1 MVYGDRKTAEIA
13 KIPSAAASVR
23 FLRSLSPRERLE
35 GKLGLRIFRHPGEKG
50 MILPV
55 RAELVCERKDR
66 ARVTRRGFSSFLQ
79 FSFVFVCG
87 LQVLSLCGCRSGV
100 KLPTKSSKEY
110 AEAVSAFY
118 IGLGALQVGDDVHAE
133 SKLLEVTTLVPGEP
147 AGWANWGV
155 LALRQRKLDVAA
167 QRIERARTL
176 APKNDQIYQLLGLL
190 ESSRGNSA
198 AAIADWRKAVEM
210 NPRNY
215 RAAYQLAEEVE
226 RQGDAN
232 SDAEYQKLIQK
243 ILAAQPENLAAQL
256 ELGRIA
262 AKSGDVPT
270 LKSVLAQ
277 ITSRSA
283 NWPSEVK
290 EQLAELQAAADG
302 PNPRAAAAR
311 TTFLRNTLMRVPEFR
326 ESLAVLKAPPG
337 EEAEPFTHFL
347 RLEQPDFTPAP
358 PDTSL
363 AFDVKSISNADSG
376 SWTWIGAV
384 ALGSEGKPVIAEA
397 NGKEVRL
404 ASGAVMPFP
413 GGPSNVSPAADGVLQ
428 IDFNYD
434 FRTDLV
440 LAGVGGVRLM
450 RQDAPDKFTDV
461 TANAKL
467 PKGVTNAPYTGAW
480 AIDIEADGDLD
491 IVLGKKDGLPQVL
504 RNNGD
509 DTFTVIQP
517 FPGISGVRA
526 FAWADFDSDGNADAA
541 IVDGAEHLHI
551 FHNER
556 QGQFREVALPA
567 NLPTVKAIGV
577 ADTDGD
583 GVLDLVAV
591 ESNGTIASVSFDEK
605 SGWSA
610 TTLVQIANPASILS
624 GEVRL
629 QIADLDNNGAMDL
642 ILSPVTS
649 APGQPAAL
657 PLIWLGDANSKFTLL
672 DYASGPSRILDVA
685 DLSGDGRLDLLGFD
699 AAGKPIQAVNHGSKN
714 YHWQIVRPHAK
725 QAVGDQ
731 RINPFG
737 IGGEIEIRSGLLVQ
751 KQPING
757 PQLHFG
763 LGNQT
768 SAEVVRVVWPN
779 GTVRA
784 EFGVKADQE
793 VVTEQRLKASCP
805 FLFAW
810 NGKQMEFVKD
820 AVPWGS
826 AIGLRINTLGSAA
839 IATTGEWYKIRRD
852 QLVPHDGYYDLRIT
866 AELWEVYYYDRIAL
880 MTVDHPV
887 GTEIYVDERFVIPP
901 QKLEFTTVNT
911 PHPIARAT
919 DDNGQDVTELVNKLD
934 GRALASFGKGQFQ
947 GITRDHYVEIDLG
960 PDAPASGPL
969 YLIAQGSIHDTESSL
984 NVAITQGNRWHARG
998 MSVEIPDGHGG
1009 WTAAQ
1014 SNLGFPAGRKKT
1026 VLFNLTNIFKPGTP
1040 RKVRLRTN
1048 LEIYWDCIEWATG
1061 APTADVK
1068 TKVLDPDVA
1077 DLHYRGYS
1085 VIERPDPVAPAPEV
1099 PNYNEIEGTKQRW
1112 RDLIGYYTRY
1122 GDVRELL
1129 QKIDDRYVIVNSGDE
1144 LSMRFAEQ
1152 PAPATGW
1159 QRDFVLVGDGWIKD
1173 GDFNSTFSKTVLP
1186 LPYHAKNIYETPPG
1200 RLEDEYVYRHHP
1212 EDWQNYHTR
1221 YVTPWVFQ
1229 NSLRSAPFQ

>member
-1 MVYGDRKTAEIA
+1 MQQTRATLSTVMVRM
-13 KIPSAAASVR
+13 ASVPAPVSACLSMR
-23 FLRSLSPRERLE
+23 RVSSLFLCCAVSI
-35 GKLGLRIFRHPGEKG
+35 GLY
-50 MILPV
+50 
-55 RAELVCERKDR
+55 A
-66 ARVTRRGFSSFLQ
+66 
-79 FSFVFVCG
+79 CG
-87 LQVLSLCGCRSGV
+87 SGT
-100 KLPTKSSKEY
+100 KLPQKTSKEY

-133 SKLLEVTTLVPGEP
+133 NKLSELTTLVPGEP

-167 QRIERARTL
+167 QRIERARGL
-176 APKNDQIYQLLGLL
+176 APDNDQIYQLLGLL
-190 ESSRGNSA
+190 ESNRGNSA
-198 AAIADWRKAVEM
+198 NAIADWRKAIEL

-232 SDAEYQKLIQK
+232 SDAEYQRLIQK

-256 ELGRIA
+256 ELARVA
-262 AKSGDVPT
+262 AKTGDTAT
-270 LKSVLAQ
+270 LKSMLAQ
-277 ITSRSA
+277 IDSRSA
-283 NWPSEVK
+283 NWPAEVK
-290 EQLAELQAAADG
+290 AQLSAVQVAADG
-302 PNPRAAAAR
+302 PNPRTAATR

-347 RLEQPDFTPAP
+347 RLETPDFTPAP
-358 PDTSL
+358 ADTAL
-363 AFDVKSISNADSG
+363 AFDVKPAPNGDAAP
-376 SWTWIGAV
+376 WTWIGAV
-384 ALGSEGKPVIAEA
+384 ALGSAGAPVVALA
-397 NGKEVRL
+397 NGREVRL
-404 ASGAVMPFP
+404 STGATFPFP
-413 GGPSNVSPAADGVLQ
+413 GGSSGIAPLPEGISQV
-428 IDFNYD
+428 DFNYD
-434 FRTDLV
+434 FKTDLV
-440 LAGVGGVRLM
+440 LAGAGGVRLM

-461 TANAKL
+461 TAITKL
-467 PKGVTNAPYTGAW
+467 PKSVTNASYRGAW
-480 AIDIEADGDLD
+480 AVDIEADGDLD
-491 IVLGKKDGLPQVL
+491 IVLGKKDGVPQVL

-517 FPGISGVRA
+517 FSGISGVKA
-526 FAWADFDSDGNADAA
+526 FAWADFDADGNADAA
-541 IVDGAEHLHI
+541 IVDGSGRLHI

-567 NLPTVKAIGV
+567 SLATVKALGV
-577 ADTDGD
+577 ADTDND
-583 GVLDLVAV
+583 GVLDLLAV
-591 ESNGTIASVSFDEK
+591 ESSGAIVSVSFNE
-605 SGWSA
+605 A
-610 TTLVQIANPASILS
+610 TRWNVTPLVQVPNPATNLA

-629 QIADLDNNGAMDL
+629 EVADLDNNGALDL
-642 ILSPVTS
+642 ILSQV
-649 APGQPAAL
+649 APLGEQAAAA
-657 PLIWLGDANSKFTLL
+657 PLIWLGDAASKFTLL
-672 DYASGPSRILDVA
+672 NHVQGPNTIGDIA
-685 DLSGDGRLDLLGFD
+685 DLSSNGRLDLLGFD
-699 AAGKPIQAVNHGSKN
+699 ANGKAVEGVNHGSKN
-714 YHWQIVRPHAK
+714 YHWQVVRPHAK

-810 NGKQMEFVKD
+810 NGTKMEFIKD

-826 AIGLRINTLGSAA
+826 AIGLRINTLGSAK
-839 IATTGEWYKIRRD
+839 IAATGEWYKIRRD

-880 MTVDHPV
+880 MTVDHPAN
-887 GTEIYVDERFVIPP
+887 TEIYVDERFVIPP
-901 QKLEFTTVNT
+901 AKLGFTTVAT
-911 PHPIARAT
+911 PHKIARAT
-919 DDNGQDVTELVNKLD
+919 DDNGKDVTDIVSTLD
-934 GRALASFGKGQFQ
+934 GRALASFGRGQYQ

-960 PDAPASGPL
+960 DDTPKSGPL

-984 NVAITQGNRWHARG
+984 NVAITQGNRWHAKG
-998 MSVEIPDGHGG
+998 MSVEVPDGHGG
-1009 WTAAQ
+1009 WITAQ
-1014 SNLGFPAGRKKT
+1014 SDLGFPAGRKKT
-1026 VLFNLTNIFKPGTP
+1026 VLFNLTNIFRPGTP
-1040 RKVRLRTN
+1040 RRVRLRTN
-1048 LEIYWDCIEWATG
+1048 LEIYWDCIEWAQGDPGTQ
-1061 APTADVK
+1061 VK
-1068 TKVLDPDVA
+1068 TQTLDAEAA

-1085 VIERPDPVAPAPEV
+1085 TIDTPDPGAPAPEV
-1099 PNYNEIEGTKQRW
+1099 PDYYQILGSKQRW

-1129 QKIDDRYVIVNSGDE
+1129 RQVDDRYVIVNSGDE
-1144 LSMRFAEQ
+1144 MSLRFAEQ
-1152 PAPATGW
+1152 PPPPAGW
-1159 QRDFVLVGDGWIKD
+1159 LRDFIVVGDGWIKD

-1186 LPYHAKNIYETPPG
+1186 LPYHAKNEYVERPG
-1200 RLEDEYVYRHHP
+1200 RLEDEYVYRQHP
-1212 EDWQNYHTR
+1212 EDWEKYHTR
-1221 YVTPWVFQ
+1221 YVTPDVFQ
-1229 NSLRSAPFQ
+1229 NSLRSAPPK

>member
-1 MVYGDRKTAEIA
+1 LQTKASLVPVMDLGAF
-13 KIPSAAASVR
+13 AAHG
-23 FLRSLSPRERLE
+23 RSPFFWM
-35 GKLGLRIFRHPGEKG
+35 G
-50 MILPV
+50 
-55 RAELVCERKDR
+55 
-66 ARVTRRGFSSFLQ
+66 RVTFL
-79 FSFVFVCG
+79 F
-87 LQVLSLCGCRSGV
+87 LCGGLSMGLCACGSGT
-100 KLPTKSSKEY
+100 KLPQKSSKEY

-133 SKLLEVTTLVPGEP
+133 SKLSELTSLVPGEP

-167 QRIERARTL
+167 QRIERARSL
-176 APKNDQIYQLLGLL
+176 APDNDQIYQLLGLL

-198 AAIADWRKAVEM
+198 NAIADWRKAVEI

-226 RQGDAN
+226 RQADAN
-232 SDAEYQKLIQK
+232 SDAEYQRLIQK

-256 ELGRIA
+256 ELARVA
-262 AKSGDVPT
+262 AKSGDAAT
-270 LKSVLAQ
+270 LKSMLAQ
-277 ITSRSA
+277 ISSRSS
-283 NWPSEVK
+283 NWPAEVK
-290 EQLAELQAAADG
+290 TQLAAVQAAADS
-302 PNPRAAAAR
+302 PNPRTAATR

-347 RLEQPDFTPAP
+347 RLEPPDFTPAP
-358 PDTSL
+358 ADTAL
-363 AFDVKSISNADSG
+363 AFALKPVPDGGAAT
-376 SWTWIGAV
+376 WTWIGAV
-384 ALGSEGKPVIAEA
+384 ALGSAGVPVIAEA
-397 NGKEVRL
+397 NGHQVRL
-404 ASGAVMPFP
+404 STGATFPFP
-413 GGPSNVSPAADGVLQ
+413 GSPSGVAPLPEGILQ

-434 FRTDLV
+434 FKTDLV
-440 LAGVGGVRLM
+440 LAGAGGVRLM

-461 TANAKL
+461 TANTKL
-467 PKGVTNAPYTGAW
+467 SKSVTSASYTGAW
-480 AIDIEADGDLD
+480 AVDIEADGDLD
-491 IVLGKKDGLPQVL
+491 IVLGKKDGVPQVL

-509 DTFTVIQP
+509 DTFTSIQP

-541 IVDGAEHLHI
+541 IVDGAGRLHI

-567 NLPTVKAIGV
+567 NLQTVKALGV
-577 ADTDGD
+577 ADTDND
-583 GVLDLVAV
+583 GVLDLLAV
-591 ESNGTIASVSFDEK
+591 ESSADIVSVSFSEK
-605 SGWSA
+605 SGWSVNR
-610 TTLVQIANPASILS
+610 LVQIPNPTTYLA

-629 QIADLDNNGAMDL
+629 EVADLDNNGALDL
-642 ILSPVTS
+642 ILSQVALPAGQS
-649 APGQPAAL
+649 AAA
-657 PLIWLGDANSKFTLL
+657 PLIWLGDSTLKFTLL
-672 DYASGPSRILDVA
+672 DHAPGPSTIFDIA
-685 DLSGDGRLDLLGFD
+685 DLSADGRLDLLGFD
-699 AAGKPIQAVNHGSKN
+699 ASGKPVQGVNHGSKN
-714 YHWQIVRPHAK
+714 YHWQVVRPHAK

-737 IGGEIEIRSGLLVQ
+737 VGGEIEIRSGLLVQ
-751 KQPING
+751 KQPITG

-810 NGKQMEFVKD
+810 NGTKMEFVKD

-826 AIGLRINTLGSAA
+826 AIGLRINTLGSAK
-839 IATTGEWYKIRRD
+839 IAATGEWYKIRRD

-880 MTVDHPV
+880 MTVDHPAD
-887 GTEIYVDERFVIPP
+887 TEIYVDERFVIPP
-901 QKLEFTTVNT
+901 AKLGFTTVAT
-911 PHPIARAT
+911 PHKIARAT
-919 DDNGQDVTELVNKLD
+919 DDNGKDVTDIVSTLD
-934 GRALASFGKGQFQ
+934 GRALDSFGRGQYQ

-960 PDAPASGPL
+960 DDAPKSGPL

-984 NVAITQGNRWHARG
+984 NVAITQGNRWHAKG
-998 MSVEIPDGHGG
+998 MSVEVPDGQGG
-1009 WTAAQ
+1009 WTTAQ
-1014 SNLGFPAGRKKT
+1014 TDLGFPAGRKKT
-1026 VLFNLTNIFKPGTP
+1026 VLFNLANIFRPGTP
-1040 RKVRLRTN
+1040 RRVRLRTN
-1048 LEIYWDCIEWATG
+1048 LEIYWDCIEWAQGDPG
-1061 APTADVK
+1061 AQVK
-1068 TKVLDPDVA
+1068 TQTLDAEAA

-1085 VIERPDPVAPAPEV
+1085 VIDRPDAGAPEI
-1099 PNYNEIEGTKQRW
+1099 PDYYQILGTKQRW

-1129 QKIDDRYVIVNSGDE
+1129 NRIDDRYVIVNSGDE
-1144 LSMRFAEQ
+1144 MSLRFAEQ
-1152 PAPATGW
+1152 PPPPAGW
-1159 QRDFVLVGDGWIKD
+1159 LRDFILVGDGWIKD

-1186 LPYHAKNIYETPPG
+1186 LPYHAKQEYVERPG
-1200 RLEDEYVYRHHP
+1200 RLEDEFVFRQHP
-1212 EDWQNYHTR
+1212 EDWENYHTR
-1221 YVTPWVFQ
+1221 YVTPDVFQ
-1229 NSLRSAPFQ
+1229 NSLRSAPPK

>member
-1 MVYGDRKTAEIA
+1 
-13 KIPSAAASVR
+13 
-23 FLRSLSPRERLE
+23 L
-35 GKLGLRIFRHPGEKG
+35 
-50 MILPV
+50 
-55 RAELVCERKDR
+55 
-66 ARVTRRGFSSFLQ
+66 
-79 FSFVFVCG
+79 
-87 LQVLSLCGCRSGV
+87 LCGALIGGLCACRSRNR
-100 KLPTKSSKEY
+100 LPQKSSKEY

-133 SKLLEVTTLVPGEP
+133 SKLSELTTLVPGEP

-155 LALRQRKLDVAA
+155 LALRQRKLDAAA
-167 QRIERARTL
+167 QRFEQARSL
-176 APKNDQIYQLLGLL
+176 APENDRIYQLRGLL
-190 ESSRGNSA
+190 ESSRGDSA
-198 AAIADWRKAVEM
+198 NAIADWRKAVEI

-215 RAAYQLAEEVE
+215 RAAFQLAEEVE
-226 RQGDAN
+226 RQADAN
-232 SDAEYQKLIQK
+232 SDAEYQRLIQK
-243 ILAAQPENLAAQL
+243 ILAAQPDNLAAQL
-256 ELGRIA
+256 ELARVA
-262 AKSGDVPT
+262 ARSGDAT
-270 LKSVLAQ
+270 MLKSMLVQ
-277 ITSRSA
+277 ISSRSS
-283 NWPSEVK
+283 NWPVEVK
-290 EQLAELQAAADG
+290 AQLSAVQLAAAG
-302 PNPRAAAAR
+302 PNPRTAATR

-347 RLEQPDFTPAP
+347 RLETPDFTPAP
-358 PDTSL
+358 PDTAL
-363 AFDVKSISNADSG
+363 AFSLKPVPNADAA

-384 ALGSEGKPVIAEA
+384 ALGSAGSPVIALA
-397 NGKEVRL
+397 NGREVRL
-404 ASGAVMPFP
+404 STGAKFPFP
-413 GGPSNVSPAADGVLQ
+413 GGASGTAPFPEGILQ

-434 FRTDLV
+434 FKTDLV
-440 LAGVGGVRLM
+440 LAGAGGIRLM

-461 TANAKL
+461 TASAKL
-467 PKGVTNAPYTGAW
+467 PKAVTSAPYTGAW
-480 AIDIEADGDLD
+480 AVDIEADGDLD
-491 IVLGKKDGLPQVL
+491 IVLGKKDGAPQVL

-509 DTFTVIQP
+509 DSFTVIQP

-541 IVDGAEHLHI
+541 IVDDAGRLHI

-556 QGQFREVALPA
+556 QAQFREVALPA

-577 ADTDGD
+577 ADTDND
-583 GVLDLVAV
+583 GVLDLLAV
-591 ESNGTIASVSFDEK
+591 ESNGTIASVSFNEK
-605 SGWSA
+605 SGWSVA
-610 TTLVQIANPASILS
+610 PLVQVPNPTGNLS

-629 QIADLDNNGAMDL
+629 EVADLDNNGALDM
-642 ILSPVTS
+642 ILSSVASPT
-649 APGQPAAL
+649 GLPAAA
-657 PLIWLGDANSKFTLL
+657 PFIWLGDATSKFALL
-672 DYASGPSRILDVA
+672 DRTLGPSTIFDIA
-685 DLSGDGRLDLLGFD
+685 DLSANGRLDLLGFD
-699 AAGKPIQAVNHGSKN
+699 ANGKPVQAVSHGAKN

-737 IGGEIEIRSGLLVQ
+737 VGGEIEIRSGLLVQ

-784 EFGVKADQE
+784 EFGVQADQE

-810 NGKQMEFVKD
+810 NGARMEFVKD

-826 AIGLRINTLGSAA
+826 AIGLRINTIGTAK

-866 AELWEVYYYDRIAL
+866 AELWEVYYYDRLAL
-880 MTVDHPV
+880 MTVDHPA

-901 QKLEFTTVNT
+901 AKLGFTTVAT
-911 PHPIARAT
+911 PHKIAHAT
-919 DDNGQDVTELVNKLD
+919 DDNGNDVTDIVSTLD
-934 GRALASFGKGQFQ
+934 GRALDSFGRGQYQ

-960 PDAPASGPL
+960 DDAPKSGPL

-984 NVAITQGNRWHARG
+984 NVAITQGNRWHAQG
-998 MSVEIPDGHGG
+998 MSVEIPDGRGG
-1009 WTAAQ
+1009 WVTAQ

-1026 VLFNLTNIFKPGTP
+1026 VLFNLTDIFRPGTP
-1040 RKVRLRTN
+1040 RRVRLRTN
-1048 LEIYWDCIEWATG
+1048 LEIYWDCIEWAQGEPG
-1061 APTADVK
+1061 AQVK
-1068 TKVLDPDVA
+1068 TQTLDPETA

-1085 VIERPDPVAPAPEV
+1085 VIDRPDAGAPEV
-1099 PNYNEIEGTKQRW
+1099 PDYYQILGTKQRW

-1129 QKIDDRYVIVNSGDE
+1129 TRVDDRYVIVNSGDE
-1144 LSMRFAEQ
+1144 MSLRFAEQ
-1152 PAPATGW
+1152 PPPATGW
-1159 QRDFVLVGDGWIKD
+1159 LRDFIVVGDGWIKD

-1186 LPYHAKNIYETPPG
+1186 LPYHAKQEYVTRPG
-1200 RLEDEYVYRHHP
+1200 RLEDEFVYRQHP

-1221 YVTPWVFQ
+1221 YVTPEVFQ
-1229 NSLRSAPFQ
+1229 NSLRNAPPN

>member
-1 MVYGDRKTAEIA
+1 MLF
-13 KIPSAAASVR
+13 AA
-23 FLRSLSPRERLE
+23 LSL
-35 GKLGLRIFRHPGEKG
+35 
-50 MILPV
+50 
-55 RAELVCERKDR
+55 
-66 ARVTRRGFSSFLQ
+66 
-79 FSFVFVCG
+79 
-87 LQVLSLCGCRSGV
+87 VLSACGCGT
-100 KLPTKSSKEY
+100 KLPQKSSKEY

-118 IGLGALQVGDDVHAE
+118 IGLGALQVGDDIHADSE
-133 SKLLEVTTLVPGEP
+133 LSKLTVIVPGEP

-167 QRIERARTL
+167 QRIERARKL
-176 APKNDQIYQLLGLL
+176 SPDNDQIYQLLGLL
-190 ESSRGNSA
+190 ESNRGNSA
-198 AAIADWRKAVEM
+198 NAIADWRKAIEI

-226 RQGDAN
+226 RQADAN
-232 SDAEYQKLIQK
+232 SDAEYQRLIQK
-243 ILAAQPENLAAQL
+243 ILAAQPDNLAAQL
-256 ELGRIA
+256 ELARVA
-262 AKSGDVPT
+262 AKTGDAAT
-270 LKSVLAQ
+270 LKSMLAK
-277 ITSRSA
+277 ITSRSTT
-283 NWPSEVK
+283 WPAEVK
-290 EQLAELQAAADG
+290 AQLTAVQTAADS
-302 PNPRAAAAR
+302 PNPRAAATR

-347 RLEQPDFTPAP
+347 RLEPPDFTPAP
-358 PDTSL
+358 ADTTL
-363 AFDVKSISNADSG
+363 AYTPKPIPGGEASD
-376 SWTWIGAV
+376 WTWIGAV
-384 ALGSEGKPVIAEA
+384 ALGSAGAPVIAEA
-397 NGKEVRL
+397 DGHEVRL
-404 ASGAVMPFP
+404 STGAKFPFP
-413 GGPSNVSPAADGVLQ
+413 GGRSGAGPLPEGVLQ

-434 FRTDLV
+434 FKTDLV
-440 LAGVGGVRLM
+440 LAGEGGVRLM
-450 RQDAPDKFTDV
+450 RQDTPDKFTDV
-461 TANAKL
+461 TAKTKL
-467 PKGVTNAPYTGAW
+467 PKSVTNASYTGAW
-480 AIDIEADGDLD
+480 AVDIEADGDLD
-491 IVLGKKDGLPQVL
+491 IVLGKKDGAPQVL

-509 DTFTVIQP
+509 DTFTVIEP

-541 IVDGAEHLHI
+541 IVDGSGHLHI

-556 QGQFREVALPA
+556 QGQFREVTLPA
-567 NLPTVKAIGV
+567 NLPAVKAIGV
-577 ADTDGD
+577 ADTDND
-583 GVLDLVAV
+583 GVLDLLAV
-591 ESNGTIASVSFDEK
+591 ESSGAIVSVSFSETN
-605 SGWSA
+605 GWSV
-610 TTLVQIANPASILS
+610 TPLVQIPNPAANLA

-629 QIADLDNNGAMDL
+629 EVADLDNNGALDL

-649 APGQPAAL
+649 PNGKPSGA
-657 PLIWLGDANSKFTLL
+657 PLIWLGDSTTKFTLL
-672 DYASGPSRILDVA
+672 DHAPGLSTIFDVA
-685 DLSGDGRLDLLGFD
+685 DLSAGGRLDLLGFD
-699 AAGKPIQAVNHGSKN
+699 EHGLPVQGVNHGSKN
-714 YHWQIVRPHAK
+714 YHWQVVRPHAK

-810 NGKQMEFVKD
+810 NGTKMEFVKD

-826 AIGLRINTLGSAA
+826 AIGLRINTLGSAK

-880 MTVDHPV
+880 MTVDHPA

-901 QKLEFTTVNT
+901 AKLGFTTVST
-911 PHPIARAT
+911 PHKIAHAT
-919 DDNGQDVTELVNKLD
+919 DDNGKDVTDIVNTLD
-934 GRALASFGKGQFQ
+934 GRALASFGRGQYQ
-947 GITRDHYVEIDLG
+947 GITRDHYLEVDLG
-960 PDAPASGPL
+960 DDAPKSGPL

-984 NVAITQGNRWHARG
+984 NVAITQGNRWHAHG
-998 MSVEIPDGHGG
+998 MSVEVPDGHGG
-1009 WTAAQ
+1009 WTTAQ

-1026 VLFNLTNIFKPGTP
+1026 VLFNLTNIFRPGTP
-1040 RKVRLRTN
+1040 RRVRLRTN
-1048 LEIYWDCIEWATG
+1048 LEIYWDCIEWAAGDPG
-1061 APTADVK
+1061 AQVRTQTLDAD
-1068 TKVLDPDVA
+1068 TA

-1085 VIERPDPVAPAPEV
+1085 TIDTPDPAAPAPEV
-1099 PNYNEIEGTKQRW
+1099 PDYYQILGTKQRW

-1129 QKIDDRYVIVNSGDE
+1129 RQVDDRYVIVNSGDE
-1144 LSMRFAEQ
+1144 MSLRFAEQ
-1152 PAPATGW
+1152 PLPPAGW
-1159 QRDFVLVGDGWIKD
+1159 LRDFILIGDGWIKD

-1186 LPYHAKNIYETPPG
+1186 LPYHAKNEYVERPG
-1200 RLEDEYVYRHHP
+1200 RLEDEYVYRQHP
-1212 EDWQNYHTR
+1212 EDWENYHTR
-1221 YVTPWVFQ
+1221 YVTPDVFQ
-1229 NSLRSAPFQ
+1229 NSLRSAPPK